1 MAPKLKFK
9 VKEYKPP
16 SDAVFLVVVN
26 PWGQDGITHKT
37 SQTGFHNNLGAWLE
51 IASGMRPTALYY
63 QGTHAEVIVEFPIGV
78 PLEKLLGDHLLEDIF
93 AIPSLPGASSIYPY
107 NFKNQG
113 HPERKQWVEALFTYQ
128 VIPRDFPIRQP
139 YPPPHRP
146 LSKPV
151 THHSGILASIP
162 EDHWANV
169 EGLRGQWQEAV
180 RREREEQEERMR
192 KEKVEREER
201 ARREKQER
209 ERQAEDFL
217 RGVQEEAEQREREER
232 ERKER
237 EEAER
242 RVSTRLF
249 DFDLLASD
257 EFGANFSARRMDE
270 FQNYE
275 RPAQL
280 NGAPVQVKSE
290 PGVKRDPY
298 EEEEEYARNLWPTPT
313 EDNED
318 VKPNLAELDRAIKG
332 EPDVKQEEGVVK
344 QEEGSVIGVTSGVGK
359 GGVSDEWRALYSR
372 LEMPSTAGN
381 GGAASGA
388 RVQQEGRDAF
398 VKEESR
404 DTFIKEEMRD
414 HSIKEERRADPDL
427 ARAFA
432 SLPPDLRDGRYST
445 DSRSSSVGVKQE
457 YASSSR
463 AVKDEQREWRGE
475 KNDSS

>member
-63 QGTHAEVIVEFPIGV
+63 QGTHAEVIVEFPISV
-78 PLEKLLGDHLLEDIF
+78 PLEKLLGDHLLEEIFDI
-93 AIPSLPGASSIYPY
+93 PGLPGASFIYPY

-128 VIPRDFPIRQP
+128 AIPRDFPIRQP

-151 THHSGILASIP
+151 THHSGILTSIP
-162 EDHWANV
+162 EEHWARV
-169 EGLRGQWQEAV
+169 ERARKEWEEAV
-180 RREREEQEERMR
+180 KRERAEREERMR
-192 KEKVEREER
+192 KERAEREEEMK
-201 ARREKQER
+201 REKEER

-217 RGVQEEAEQREREER
+217 RGVREEAEQREREER
-232 ERKER
+232 ERREM

-242 RVSTRLF
+242 RVSVRLVPIVALRHAEL
-249 DFDLLASD
+249 DALARS
-257 EFGANFSARRMDE
+257 RQE
-270 FQNYE
+270 FQHYE

-280 NGAPVQVKSE
+280 NGAPANQPPPAQVKSE

-298 EEEEEYARNLWPTPT
+298 EEEDEYARNLWPTPT

-332 EPDVKQEEGVVK
+332 EPDVKQEEGFIK
-344 QEEGSVIGVTSGVGK
+344 QEERGTSMAD
-359 GGVSDEWRALYSR
+359 GGVSDEWRALYSG
-372 LEMPSTAGN
+372 LEMPSAPSQ
-381 GGAASGA
+381 GGEASGF
-388 RVQQEGRDAF
+388 RVKQEGQDTF
-398 VKEESR
+398 VKEERR
-404 DTFIKEEMRD
+404 DGSFQSER
-414 HSIKEERRADPDL
+414 SPFIKEERRPDPDL

-432 SLPPDLRDGRYST
+432 SLPPDLRDGRYSS
-445 DSRSSSVGVKQE
+445 DSRTSSAGVKQE
-457 YASSSR
+457 YGAPSR
-463 AVKDEQREWRGE
+463 SVKEEPREWGGE
-475 KNDSS
+475 